1 MSERLTLNNHYSQE
15 LDANY
20 SAIYRSRD
28 EMQRMIESS
37 FVSDEYSIAE
47 QGFLFPDALE
57 KGKRQGSAFIFSI
70 KRKDKM
76 RTAYCFDLDGTLTR
90 QELLP
95 LIARS
100 VDLEDEI
107 SVLTEATIAG
117 LIPFEKSFKLRVRLL
132 RDAKLAWIHHV
143 LEHEVDFQPELLRFI
158 QARPDQ
164 CFVITGNLDIWVKPL
179 RNKLGIQ
186 SFTSV
191 AQLDEKDSCKQ
202 YKPF

>member
-1 MSERLTLNNHYSQE
+1 MH
-15 LDANY
+15 
-20 SAIYRSRD
+20 
-28 EMQRMIESS
+28 
-37 FVSDEYSIAE
+37 
-47 QGFLFPDALE
+47 
-57 KGKRQGSAFIFSI
+57 
-70 KRKDKM
+70 
-76 RTAYCFDLDGTLTR
+76 TAYCFDLDGTLTR

-132 RDAKLAWIHHV
+132 RDAKLDWIHHV
-143 LEHEVDFQPELLRFI
+143 LEHEVDFQPEVLRFI

-179 RNKLGIQ
+179 LDKLGIQ

-191 AQLDEKDSCKQ
+191 AQMDEKGQLQTVQTILNKSDAVRNLRERFDKIITVGEGMNDVPMFEQADWRIAFGATHEPNKLLCSLSDFVVYDGGALCKLLTML
-202 YKPF
+202 

>member
-1 MSERLTLNNHYSQE
+1 
-15 LDANY
+15 
-20 SAIYRSRD
+20 
-28 EMQRMIESS
+28 
-37 FVSDEYSIAE
+37 
-47 QGFLFPDALE
+47 
-57 KGKRQGSAFIFSI
+57 
-70 KRKDKM
+70 M

-191 AQLDEKDSCKQ
+191 AQLDEKGQLQTVQTILNKSDAIRSLRERFDKIITVGEGMNDVPMFEQADWRIAFGATHEPNKLLCSLSDFVVYDGGALCKLL
-202 YKPF
+202 KML